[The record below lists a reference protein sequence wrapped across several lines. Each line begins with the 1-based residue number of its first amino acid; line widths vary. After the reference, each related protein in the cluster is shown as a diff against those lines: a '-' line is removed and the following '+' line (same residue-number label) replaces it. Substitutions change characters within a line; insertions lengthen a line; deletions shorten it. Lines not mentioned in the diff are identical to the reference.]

1 VKDLKRFN
9 NSKIFASKKKSNSMF
24 SSKIRKFDFPI
35 FSKSMKHETKKD
47 TNFKKYNKSIL
58 ILFLSILIIFFI
70 YFVYTG
76 ISTHKTTLY
85 YLTPEMKIKSE
96 KQIIPKNMNL
106 LQITRF
112 YFDGPINVKNFKKD
126 IFQLIEVDNVYI
138 DNNTFK
144 IVLSMNSSLLFMNY
158 DKTTQNLMAKTTF
171 DSLKNFKD
179 LRKISKIEF
188 FINNN
193 ILYLSYPED
202 K

>member
-1 VKDLKRFN
+1 
-9 NSKIFASKKKSNSMF
+9 
-24 SSKIRKFDFPI
+24 
-35 FSKSMKHETKKD
+35 
-47 TNFKKYNKSIL
+47 
-58 ILFLSILIIFFI
+58 
-70 YFVYTG
+70 
-76 ISTHKTTLY
+76 
-85 YLTPEMKIKSE
+85 
-96 KQIIPKNMNL
+96 
-106 LQITRF
+106 F

-126 IFQLIEVDNVYI
+126 IFQLMEVDNVYI

-158 DKTTQNLMAKTTF
+158 DKTTQNLMAKATF